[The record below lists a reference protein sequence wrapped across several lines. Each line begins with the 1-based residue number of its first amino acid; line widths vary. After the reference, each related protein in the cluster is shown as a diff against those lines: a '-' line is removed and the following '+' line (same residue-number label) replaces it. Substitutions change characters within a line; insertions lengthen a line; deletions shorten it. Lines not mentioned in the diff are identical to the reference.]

1 MSSYYRSS
9 RLAGLVEWMG
19 IFGGIWHQ
27 TVLFFYL
34 LFQFYQ
40 LITVGPKQLGEFIFV
55 EHSRIYWIRSF
66 PLKNRQVYTIFCFCV
81 QEIFKLR
88 FLCFLRI
95 YSKKILSFNSTQHSM
110 VGINFLFRYLN
121 LFVSISTCFLENRIL
136 FRECFSL
143 SFFRHS
149 FTKMSF
155 HINKSK

>member
-55 EHSRIYWIRSF
+55 EHTRIYWIRSF

-95 YSKKILSFNSTQHSM
+95 HSKKILSFNSTQHSI
-110 VGINFLFRYLN
+110 GRYK
-121 LFVSISTCFLENRIL
+121 
-136 FRECFSL
+136 L
-143 SFFRHS
+143 SFQVLKFVLFYFNMFFRKQDS
-149 FTKMSF
+149 LQRVFLTQF
-155 HINKSK
+155 LLPFIY